1 MKPRKKFTAYP
12 PVTMNKLPKNRSIT
26 KSMVLTRT
34 LIDAWQAP
42 GFQRPITDN
51 AKLERYAM
59 SLLKSPVIA
68 SVIHLGRWEGNL
80 YTIDGRHRLEGFR
93 RSGLAQVRADVNIKD
108 YASGEDGMREMA
120 YDYVILSATIAKQRP
135 DDGLRALEKTNGY
148 LKSIRMDC
156 PFVGYDQIRRNASS
170 PLLSMA
176 VALSAW
182 HGSANEVPR
191 TPKAGAIENATCLT
205 LVDCTHLTQF
215 LKLAYTAW
223 GNEFNNRR
231 LWSTLNIT
239 LCMWVYRR
247 MVMFNANSLARAT
260 KLTPEQFLLG
270 LRGLAGS
277 ANYVEWLTNRSL
289 HERERSPAYGRLRA
303 VFVGVLNEALQRR
316 TLMPSPSW
324 YSGRGNA

>member
-1 MKPRKKFTAYP
+1 MSSRKQFTYP
-12 PVTMNKLPKNRSIT
+12 PVTMNKLPKNRSVT
-26 KSMVLTRT
+26 KSTVLTRE
-34 LIDAWQAP
+34 LIDEWLAP

-51 AKLERYAM
+51 AKLERY
-59 SLLKSPVIA
+59 SKGLLKSPVIA
-68 SVIHLGRWEGNL
+68 SVIHLGHWEGKL

-108 YASGEDGMREMA
+108 YDSGEDGMREMA
-120 YDYVILSATIAKQRP
+120 YDYVILSTTIAKQRP

-156 PFVGYDQIRRNASS
+156 PFVGYDPIRRNAAS
-170 PLLSMA
+170 PLLSTA

-182 HGSANEVPR
+182 HGSVNEVPR
-191 TPKAGAIENATCLT
+191 TPKAGAIENANSLT

-215 LKLAYTAW
+215 LKLVYTAW
-223 GNEFNNRR
+223 GHEFNNRR

-239 LCMWVYRR
+239 LCMWLYRR
-247 MVMFNANSLARAT
+247 MVMGMTNSLARST

-303 VFVGVLNEALQRR
+303 IFVGVLNEALQRR
-316 TLMPSPSW
+316 ILMPSPMW
-324 YSGRGNA
+324 YSRSGM